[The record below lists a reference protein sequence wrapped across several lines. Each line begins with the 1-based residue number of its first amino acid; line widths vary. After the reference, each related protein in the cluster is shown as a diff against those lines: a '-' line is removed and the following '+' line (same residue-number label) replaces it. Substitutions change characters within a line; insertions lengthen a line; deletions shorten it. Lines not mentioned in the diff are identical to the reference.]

1 MQQAHHRHHQAQVL
15 QAHLQVLL
23 MTAHHQAQLKNLLQL
38 KVQMN
43 NLLDLK
49 LKIQYNEKD

>member
-1 MQQAHHRHHQAQVL
+1 MQQAHHLLHHQAQVL

-43 NLLDLK
+43 NILDLK
-49 LKIQYNEKD
+49 LKIQYN